1 MEYGDNGGFRN
12 RWELTAPESYALL
25 YGPKDARQ
33 IFKLALLEL
42 VARGYLEL
50 AETDKPGRSR
60 RPRKTVVLRHGANHG
75 RPESQ
80 SLASVLTL
88 FTGAVAR
95 SVVSSP
101 SEMPV
106 PELARSALT
115 KYGSFEDYVETQ
127 VMPGLKHRN
136 LFERRTR
143 WRLGIF
149 QTTRWKPTRAGEAAK
164 AELAGSVALGEE
176 RFADWVDQEPSQAL
190 RFLGLA
196 GSSVLL
202 MPPLHP
208 DIQRLRE
215 NPEYRRR
222 DDWYAAGYVPIA
234 GSEAIEGDPDTGAT
248 EESGDPGAL
257 DLDALS
263 LDLGSLGGLGDAS
276 SAIDSG
282 VDSGG
287 GGFWDGGGSGG
298 DGGWS
303 GDGGGWGGDGGGGFG
318 GGGDGGGGGGGG
330 S

>member
-1 MEYGDNGGFRN
+1 VEYGGNGGFRN

-42 VARGYLEL
+42 VARGHLEL
-50 AETDKPGRSR
+50 AETEEPGRFGRSR
-60 RPRKTVVLRHGANHG
+60 KAVVLRHGANRE
-75 RPESQ
+75 RPESR
-80 SLASVLTL
+80 SLADVLTL

-95 SVVSSP
+95 PVGGRQT
-101 SEMPV
+101 EMPV
-106 PELARSALT
+106 PELARSART
-115 KYGSFEDYVETQ
+115 RYGSFEDYVETQ
-127 VMPGLKHRN
+127 VMPGLKRRN
-136 LFERRTR
+136 LFERRMR
-143 WRLGIF
+143 RRLGIF
-149 QTTRWKPTRAGEAAK
+149 KTTRWEPTYAGEAAK
-164 AELAGSVALGEE
+164 AELAGSMTLGEE
-176 RFADWVDQEPSQAL
+176 KFAEWVDREPSQAL
-190 RFLGLA
+190 QFLGLA

-215 NPEYRRR
+215 NPQYRHR
-222 DDWYAAGYVPIA
+222 DDWYAAGYVPVV
-234 GSEAIEGDPDTGAT
+234 GSGMAEDAPDTEGA
-248 EESGDPGAL
+248 EDIGDPGAL

-263 LDLGSLGGLGDAS
+263 LDPGGLGDAT

-287 GGFWDGGGSGG
+287 GGFGDGGGSGG
-298 DGGWS
+298 GGWS
-303 GDGGGWGGDGGGGFG
+303 GDGGGWSGDGGGGFG